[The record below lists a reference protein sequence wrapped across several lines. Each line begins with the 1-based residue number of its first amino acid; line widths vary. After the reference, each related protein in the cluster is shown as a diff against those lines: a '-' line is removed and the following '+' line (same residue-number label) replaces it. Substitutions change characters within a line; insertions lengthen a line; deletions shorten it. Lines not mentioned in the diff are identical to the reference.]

1 MLPLDFSQKKK
12 DFIFSD
18 QSAFA
23 SASAEAKQEDAF
35 FSSLWNLLAE
45 DDKPPLRRKAQNDE
59 AER

>member
-23 SASAEAKQEDAF
+23 SASAEAK
-35 FSSLWNLLAE
+35 
-45 DDKPPLRRKAQNDE
+45 
-59 AER
+59 